1 MSDPKRILVID
12 DEESICFA
20 FRRYFESRGF
30 AVTVAATGAE
40 GLARYGEVR
49 PDVVFLDVR
58 LGDMSGLDV
67 LERLREQDSQSMI
80 IVITAYGSLE
90 TVTRAIRNKAF
101 DYLVKPLDL
110 DHAADLVGQA
120 LAQRAAIARGPAA
133 ASDETTAC
141 DRPQLVGASAPMQ
154 EVYKRIGRAALADST
169 VLILGDTGTGKEMAA
184 RAIHNHSPR
193 CDKPFVA
200 VNCGALPE
208 SLVES
213 ELFGYVRGAFS
224 GADADKPGRFESADG
239 GTLMLDEIGDLPLA
253 VQVKLLRFLDSHT
266 IERLGSVQSKEL
278 DVRIIAATNRDLTQA
293 IEVGQFREDLFY
305 RLAVIRITL
314 PPLSQRREDILPL
327 ARHFL
332 GQLTPPGEAPPLVSA
347 ETAEVLT
354 NYLWPGNVRELRNA
368 IEHAA
373 LMSGNGPILPGHLP
387 ESLRRPDAQS
397 AARAASDLEKALE
410 RYLSLACTDNRNM
423 YQAAMEPLER
433 TLLQRVLQECNG
445 NQSAAAARLGLHRNT
460 LRNKVRQFGLDADNA
475 Q

>member
-30 AVTVAATGAE
+30 AVTVARTGSE
-40 GLARYGEVR
+40 GIARYGEVA

-67 LERLREQDSQSMI
+67 LEELRRRDNQSMV

-120 LAQRAAIARGPAA
+120 LAQRAALTGCRAETGEAA
-133 ASDETTAC
+133 VAVAE
-141 DRPQLVGASAPMQ
+141 PQLVGSSSVMQ
-154 EVYKRIGRAALADST
+154 EVYKRIGRAALVDST
-169 VLILGDTGTGKEMAA
+169 VLILGDTGTGKEMVA
-184 RAIHNHSPR
+184 RAIHDHSPR
-193 CDKPFVA
+193 RDKPFVA

-266 IERLGSVQSKEL
+266 IERLGSVKSKEL
-278 DVRIIAATNRDLTQA
+278 NVRIIAATNRDLTQA
-293 IEVGQFREDLFY
+293 IEQGQFRQDLFY

-327 ARHFL
+327 AQHFL
-332 GQLTPPGEAPPLVSA
+332 GQLAAAGEAPAAVSPEA
-347 ETAEVLT
+347 SEALCR
-354 NYLWPGNVRELRNA
+354 YRWPGNVRELRNA

-373 LMSGNGPILPGHLP
+373 LMSGQGPILPGHLP
-387 ESLRRPDAQS
+387 ESVRRGDSRS
-397 AARAASDLEKALE
+397 AARAASDIEKAID
-410 RYLSLACTDNRNM
+410 RYLSLACAGEENL
-423 YQAAMEPLER
+423 YQAALEPLER
-433 TLLQRVLQECNG
+433 VLIQRTLAACNG

-460 LRNKVRQFGLDADNA
+460 LRNKLREFGFDARDA
-475 Q
+475 